1 MVIELLK
8 VEVAAEYQEKYLQL
22 DREIW
27 TKVIAQF
34 PGFINKE
41 VWRNPHAPTEVIL
54 IIRWRTRQE
63 WKAISVELLEEVEHQ
78 FDLKMGNIRHKIV
91 ESIEYQ
97 VAIASE
103 FPTK

>member
-27 TKVIAQF
+27 TNAIAQF

-41 VWRNPHAPTEVIL
+41 VWLNLNKPTEVIL
-54 IIRWRTRQE
+54 IIRWRSRQE
-63 WKAISVELLEEVEHQ
+63 WKSISVQLLKEIELQ
-78 FDLKMGNIRHKIV
+78 FVLKMGSISHKIV
-91 ESIEYQ
+91 ESAEYQ
-97 VAIASE
+97 VADR
-103 FPTK
+103 

>member
-8 VEVAAEYQEKYLQL
+8 IEVAAEYQEKYLQL

-41 VWRNPHAPTEVIL
+41 VWRNPHAPTEIIL

-63 WKAISVELLEEVEHQ
+63 WKAISVELLEEVERQ
-78 FDLKMGNIRHKIV
+78 FVLKMGNIPHKIV
-91 ESIEYQ
+91 ESMEYQ
-97 VAIASE
+97 VVIATE

>member
-8 VEVAAEYQEKYLQL
+8 VEIAAKHQEKYLQL

-27 TKVIAQF
+27 TKAIAQF
-34 PGFINKE
+34 PGFIDKE

-63 WKAISVELLEEVEHQ
+63 WKAVSVELLEEVERQ
-78 FDLKMGNIRHKIV
+78 FVLKMGNIPHKIV
-91 ESIEYQ
+91 ASTEYQ
-97 VAIASE
+97 VVIATE